1 MHVTS
6 PKSLAPG
13 LHSISLAPIGFH
25 IETARISKLLLSLVC
40 IASLSACV
48 VVVAPPDS
56 RSSQVEPGFTP
67 AVSSSAEPP
76 AVHTAADGCIGANTL
91 PAQVASAFV
100 EVQDAALLAQ
110 AVQPPTKGGLCQ
122 AKVYQSTAPVMIYRA
137 WNSTNPGS
145 RIGSWWA
152 FEKASGSVSQ
162 YRRDYEICTQYSPL
176 DSLTQCKLKTGSV
189 IVVGTGQSAQ
199 CDQYLTYPTSA
210 SLQIYMPKDKAN
222 VSVNNCE
229 DFDGEFAWKA
239 KPGVR

>member
-1 MHVTS
+1 MTHS
-6 PKSLAPG
+6 HSHHLALRKAIPFM
-13 LHSISLAPIGFH
+13 SVMA
-25 IETARISKLLLSLVC
+25 ALVSTL
-40 IASLSACV
+40 SLSACMV
-48 VVVAPPDS
+48 VMVPPES
-56 RSSQVEPGFTP
+56 RSSSVDTAPMP
-67 AVSSSAEPP
+67 VAPVAAAVAPTSAD
-76 AVHTAADGCIGANTL
+76 ACIGSNSL

-176 DSLTQCKLKTGSV
+176 DTLTQCKLKAGSL

-199 CDQYLTYPTSA
+199 CDQYLTYPASA
-210 SLQIYMPKDKAN
+210 SRQIYMPKDKAN
-222 VSVNNCE
+222 VAVDNCE
-229 DFDGEFAWKA
+229 DFEGEFAWKA
-239 KPGVR
+239 KREVR

>member
-1 MHVTS
+1 MTQKFSSHFTHRATLRGS
-6 PKSLAPG
+6 IFSLTA
-13 LHSISLAPIGFH
+13 LAS
-25 IETARISKLLLSLVC
+25 AL
-40 IASLSACV
+40 SLSACV
-48 VVVAPPDS
+48 VVVAPPKTS
-56 RSSQVEPGFTP
+56 SSQVDTAAAPV
-67 AVSSSAEPP
+67 VSAPP
-76 AVHTAADGCIGANTL
+76 ATTVADACIGANTL

-176 DSLTQCKLKTGSV
+176 DRLTQCKLKTGSM

-199 CDQYLTYPTSA
+199 CDQYLTYPASA
-210 SLQIYMPKDKAN
+210 SLQIYMSKDKAN

-239 KPGVR
+239 KPEVR

>member
-1 MHVTS
+1 MTQKFSSHFTHHATS
-6 PKSLAPG
+6 RG
-13 LHSISLAPIGFH
+13 SILTL
-25 IETARISKLLLSLVC
+25 TALVS
-40 IASLSACV
+40 ALSLSACV
-48 VVVAPPDS
+48 VVVAPPKTS
-56 RSSQVEPGFTP
+56 SSQVD
-67 AVSSSAEPP
+67 
-76 AVHTAADGCIGANTL
+76 TAAAPVVSAQPATAVADACIGANTL

-122 AKVYQSTAPVMIYRA
+122 AKVYQNTAPVMIYRA

-176 DSLTQCKLKTGSV
+176 DKLTQCKLKTGSI

-199 CDQYLTYPTSA
+199 CDQYLTYPASA
-210 SLQIYMPKDKAN
+210 SRQIYMPKDKAN

-239 KPGVR
+239 KPEVR

>member
-1 MHVTS
+1 MVFLNLNCLNLRNAIV
-6 PKSLAPG
+6 SL
-13 LHSISLAPIGFH
+13 
-25 IETARISKLLLSLVC
+25 TATTAVL
-40 IASLSACV
+40 SLSACMV
-48 VVVAPPDS
+48 VVVPPEHNQTEKS
-56 RSSQVEPGFTP
+56 AMP
-67 AVSSSAEPP
+67 SSSAPVP
-76 AVHTAADGCIGANTL
+76 AAACIGENRL
-91 PAQVASAFV
+91 PAQVAGSFV

-176 DSLTQCKLKTGSV
+176 DRLAQCKLKTGSL

-199 CDQYLTYPTSA
+199 CDQYLTYPASA
-210 SLQIYMPKDKAN
+210 SRQIYMPKEAAN
-222 VSVNNCE
+222 SAVNNCE
-229 DFDGEFAWKA
+229 DFDAEFAWKA
-239 KPGVR
+239 RPEVRSVQ

>member
-1 MHVTS
+1 MTHTLSNRFTHHVTLRRS
-6 PKSLAPG
+6 MLTS
-13 LHSISLAPIGFH
+13 
-25 IETARISKLLLSLVC
+25 TLLVSTL
-40 IASLSACV
+40 SLSACV
-48 VVVAPPDS
+48 FVVAPSES
-56 RSSQVEPGFTP
+56 RSPQVDMAPTMAP
-67 AVSSSAEPP
+67 TKVVSAPI
-76 AVHTAADGCIGANTL
+76 ADACIGSNSL

-152 FEKASGSVSQ
+152 FEKASGSVAQ

-176 DSLTQCKLKTGSV
+176 DTLTQCKLKAGSL

-199 CDQYLTYPTSA
+199 CDQYLTYPASA
-210 SLQIYMPKDKAN
+210 SRQIYMPKDKAN
-222 VSVNNCE
+222 VAVDNCE
-229 DFDGEFAWKA
+229 DFEGEFAWKA
-239 KPGVR
+239 KREVR